1 MKVILL
7 SDVVKVGKKYDLVD
21 VAPGFARNFL
31 FAKGLAEAVTKSS
44 AKRVAQMQE
53 KRQLEKKNQEAK
65 LENAFEAIKKSV
77 ITVKRSANEEGHLY
91 AGVSADELALLL
103 GKMVG
108 VTISGE
114 HIIIEKPFKNIG
126 TFTVAVVLNGKKV
139 DFKLVIEAETE
150 AE

>member
-53 KRQLEKKNQEAK
+53 KRQAEKKKQEEK
-65 LENAFEAIKKSV
+65 LENAFEVIKKAV
-77 ITVKRSANEEGHLY
+77 ITVKRAANEEGHLY
-91 AGVSADELALLL
+91 AGVSADELALEL

-108 VTISGE
+108 VAIPGE
-114 HIIIEKPFKNIG
+114 HVIIEKPFKG
-126 TFTVAVVLNGKKV
+126 LGEFTVAVQLNGKKAE
-139 DFKLVIEAETE
+139 FKLVIESDAE
-150 AE
+150 AA